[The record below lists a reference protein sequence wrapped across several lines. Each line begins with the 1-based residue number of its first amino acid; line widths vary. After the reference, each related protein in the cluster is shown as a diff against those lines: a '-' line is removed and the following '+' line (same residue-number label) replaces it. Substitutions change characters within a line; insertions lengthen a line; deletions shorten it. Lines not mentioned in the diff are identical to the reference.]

1 MVKAELIRTWNS
13 PRLRLAEPSA
23 SNWPN
28 KAAGSMS
35 VYENENA
42 YSNEPNS
49 VGENT
54 EVLYNCCCPM
64 CCMHSDGGPSID
76 AITSNSERLSSPN
89 GSVRRDKRRRTFTG
103 SASREQ
109 AYTSNQRK
117 RANTDLVCR
126 GS

>member
-42 YSNEPNS
+42 
-49 VGENT
+49 
-54 EVLYNCCCPM
+54 
-64 CCMHSDGGPSID
+64 
-76 AITSNSERLSSPN
+76 
-89 GSVRRDKRRRTFTG
+89 
-103 SASREQ
+103 
-109 AYTSNQRK
+109 
-117 RANTDLVCR
+117 
-126 GS
+126 